1 MLNTNIYS
9 RGIEWWTVENKTL
22 KGPGEN
28 IGEFLSDLRVGKL
41 YLNMTAKEENSM
53 SDQDW

>member
-1 MLNTNIYS
+1 MLNTSIYS
-9 RGIEWWTVENKTL
+9 RGIEWLTVENETL

-28 IGEFLSDLRVGKL
+28 IGEFLSDLRVGKP